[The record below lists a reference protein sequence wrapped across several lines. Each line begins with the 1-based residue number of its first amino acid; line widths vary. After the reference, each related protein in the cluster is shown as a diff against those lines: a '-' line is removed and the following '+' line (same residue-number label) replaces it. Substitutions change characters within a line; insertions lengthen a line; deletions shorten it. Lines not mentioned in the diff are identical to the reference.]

1 MNNTRTLAIAA
12 IFMAATLVV
21 GVSTIAATSAAFAYK
36 KGGDDRKDKGR
47 DNGSKDGNTV
57 TIQANKQ
64 RGSVSGFDND
74 LEQEAQNVICTH
86 PSATCSQEGSEA
98 PVASNDN
105 VGSNSDK
112 DPHSGD
118 KISIW

>member
-1 MNNTRTLAIAA
+1 MNNTRTLAIVA
-12 IFMAATLVV
+12 ILTAATLVV
-21 GVSTIAATSAAFAYK
+21 GVTFAATLAAFAYK